1 MFQEPR
7 ECSIGGKNRKFNA
20 MKERSA
26 VRMEKEARRKEKFK
40 ENLVKSS
47 KDFSAIPLCYSLS
60 VFLDQ
65 GIISVTY
72 FTNSPSFQFL

>member
-26 VRMEKEARRKEKFK
+26 VRMEKEVRRKEKFK
-40 ENLVKSS
+40 ESLVVKRFLR
-47 KDFSAIPLCYSLS
+47 DPVMLFFECIP
-60 VFLDQ
+60 
-65 GIISVTY
+65 
-72 FTNSPSFQFL
+72 